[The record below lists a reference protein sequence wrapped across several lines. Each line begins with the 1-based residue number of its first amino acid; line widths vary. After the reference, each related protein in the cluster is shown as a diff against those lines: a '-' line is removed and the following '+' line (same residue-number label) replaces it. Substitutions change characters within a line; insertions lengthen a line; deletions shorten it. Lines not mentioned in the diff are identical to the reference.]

1 MKCPF
6 CAQPDSKVVDSRPTE
21 DGEKIRRRRECLAC
35 GKRFTTYEFVETT
48 PLIVVK
54 RDKSREMFDRNK
66 LLNGLLKACEKRT
79 VPTEELENIADRLE
93 QSYANQMI
101 KEVSSQELGEYVM
114 EELKK
119 LDRVAYIRFASVYR
133 DFSDVD
139 TFMEELQKLKTEN

>member
-66 LLNGLLKACEKRT
+66 LLNGLLKACEKRM

-93 QSYANQMI
+93 QSYANRMI